1 MVAIVTDGRG
11 TPKRE
16 IARQEDLIAL
26 KIWASQNFGVST
38 IFVSNQFANQRDAD
52 R

>member
-16 IARQEDLIAL
+16 IARHEDLIAL
-26 KIWASQNFGVST
+26 KIWASQNFGVAA
-38 IFVSNQFANQRDAD
+38 ILASNQFADQRDAG